1 MANALIARIAI
12 LACIFLGELLAIF
25 ATAGKEWEKFE
36 KQINS
41 HYRYYYPHVV
51 NYEEFILGYN
61 TGLWEYC
68 TNEEDDLGIKTTRC
82 VSVNDELR
90 RYESSM
96 KGNYF
101 FI

>member
-1 MANALIARIAI
+1 MANALIATIVI
-12 LACIFLGELLAIF
+12 LACILLGGLLAIA

-41 HYRYYYPHVV
+41 NYRYYYPYVV

>member
-1 MANALIARIAI
+1 MANALMARIVI
-12 LACIFLGELLAIF
+12 LACIFLGGLLAIV
-25 ATAGKEWEKFE
+25 ANAGKEWEKFE
-36 KQINS
+36 KQVNS
-41 HYRYYYPHVV
+41 NYRHYYPYVV

-68 TNEEDDLGIKTTRC
+68 TKEEDDLGIQTTRC

-90 RYESSM
+90 RYESRM

>member
-1 MANALIARIAI
+1 MANALIARIVI
-12 LACIFLGELLAIF
+12 LVCIFLGGLLAIV

-41 HYRYYYPHVV
+41 NYRYYYPNVV

-61 TGLWEYC
+61 TRLWEYC
-68 TNEEDDLGIKTTRC
+68 TNEEDDLGIQTSRC